1 MPLKPPLSL
10 QQLKEIQER
19 NPGNADVRALLWEI
33 KRLHNLVQRG
43 DQLVRS
49 IPETNGTAVGIIAQA
64 FRSEARDEPCLEE
77 ARKWR
82 ADLLNPDGE

>member
-10 QQLKEIQER
+10 QQLKEIQQR
-19 NPGNADVRALLWEI
+19 NPDNPDVRALLWEI
-33 KRLHNLVQRG
+33 KRLHNIVQRG

-49 IPETNGTAVGIIAQA
+49 VPETNGTAVGIIAQA
-64 FRSEARDEPCLEE
+64 FRSETKNEPCLEE

-82 ADLLNPDGE
+82 EDLLSPRGK